1 MNKILIIDNEFEIV
15 EMLSE
20 ILSVHDYDVKTALDG
35 ESGIKS
41 ALKYHPDLILCDIS
55 MPETNGYA
63 VLKALREDDKTHA
76 IPFIFLTAM
85 DGMQDLRK
93 GMRLGADDYLTKP
106 VSAEEL
112 VATVH
117 TRLQKHQQITYH
129 YENEIEQTRYNLEIS
144 RNYDEVT
151 GLPKRTVLER
161 KLKQLAENSTP
172 KSMLTLMIIK
182 FNRFNNITDIFG
194 KIDYLKL
201 IHEIVKRIEK
211 ETSSEK
217 NIYMLNDDEIGIPF
231 NNITTKKSL
240 TQLSK
245 KILSI
250 IRIPVTLE
258 NQEINCNA
266 SIGISTSTN
275 NKISSEKLISNA
287 EIALNTALEDGF
299 NTFKVYEA
307 KLKKHAI
314 DRINIEN
321 ALHKALDRREFTLYY
336 QPKIDSFTQNIIG
349 SEALIRWENS
359 DFGLI
364 SPTKFIPIAEENGL
378 IIPIGE
384 WVLETICDQL
394 NEWKDAGLSPIPVAF
409 NISARQLEQKNFVK
423 SISSIL
429 EKTQIENELLEIEL
443 TESILIKN
451 SQKTSR
457 KLVKL
462 RKSGMKV
469 AIDDFGT
476 GYSSLAY
483 LTNFPFDKLKIDQS
497 FIRDIVT
504 DKAAAALAT
513 SIISMAH
520 RLGVRVI
527 AEGVETEDQ
536 LQFLTNYKC
545 DEIQGYYFSE
555 PIPADQFTGVLKNN
569 SLSPPIS

>member
-1 MNKILIIDNEFEIV
+1 MDKILIIDNEFEIV

-20 ILSVHDYDVKTALDG
+20 ILSVHDYDVKTALNG
-35 ESGIKS
+35 ENGIKS
-41 ALKYHPDLILCDIS
+41 AIKFHPDLILCDIS
-55 MPETNGYA
+55 MPETSGYA
-63 VLKALREDDKTHA
+63 VLKALRDDDRTHA

-85 DGMQDLRK
+85 GGMQDLRK

-112 VATVH
+112 VATVQ
-117 TRLQKHQQITYH
+117 TRLQKHQVITHHYQDEIDQTKYH
-129 YENEIEQTRYNLEIS
+129 LEIS
-144 RNYDEVT
+144 RNYDDAT
-151 GLPKRTVLER
+151 GLPKRIVLER
-161 KLKQLAENSTP
+161 KLRQQAENAVPTST
-172 KSMLTLMIIK
+172 TALMIIK
-182 FNRFNNITDIFG
+182 FNRFKNITDIFG
-194 KIDYLKL
+194 NNDYLKL
-201 IHEIVKRIEK
+201 IRELVKRIEK
-211 ETSSEK
+211 ETSLEK
-217 NIYMLNDDEIGIPF
+217 NIYLLNDDELGIPL
-231 NNITTKKSL
+231 NNISTKNKL
-240 TQLSK
+240 IQLSK
-245 KILSI
+245 SILSA

-266 SIGISTSTN
+266 SIGLSFSKNIR
-275 NKISSEKLISNA
+275 ISSEKLISNA
-287 EIALNTALEDGF
+287 EIALNAALEDGF
-299 NTFKVYEA
+299 NTFKFYDE

-321 ALHKALDRREFTLYY
+321 ALHKALERREFTLYY
-336 QPKIDSFTQNIIG
+336 QPKIDSFTKNIIG

-359 DFGLI
+359 DYGLI

-394 NEWKDAGLSPIPVAF
+394 NEWKEAGINPIPVAI
-409 NISARQLEQKNFVK
+409 NISAKQIEQKNFVK
-423 SISSIL
+423 SFSSIL

-443 TESILIKN
+443 TESILINN

-457 KLVKL
+457 KLIKL

-504 DKAAAALAT
+504 DKAAASLAT

-536 LQFLTNYKC
+536 MKFLTNYKC
-545 DEIQGYYFSE
+545 DEFQGYYFSE
-555 PIPADQFTGVLKNN
+555 PIPADRFTNLLKN
-569 SLSPPIS
+569 ISISV

>member
-1 MNKILIIDNEFEIV
+1 MDKILIIDNEFEIV

-35 ESGIKS
+35 ENGIKS
-41 ALKYHPDLILCDIS
+41 ALKFHPDLILCDIS
-55 MPETNGYA
+55 MPETSGYA
-63 VLKALREDDKTHA
+63 VLKALREDDRTHA

-85 DGMQDLRK
+85 GGMQDLRK

-112 VATVH
+112 VATVQ

-129 YENEIEQTRYNLEIS
+129 YQNEIEQTKYHLEIS
-144 RNYDEVT
+144 RNFDEAT
-151 GLPKRTVLER
+151 GLPKRIVLER
-161 KLKQLAENSTP
+161 KLKQQAENSIP
-172 KSMLTLMIIK
+172 KSTLALIIIK
-182 FNRFNNITDIFG
+182 FNRFKNITDIFG
-194 KIDYLKL
+194 KNDYLKL
-201 IHEIVKRIEK
+201 IRELVKRIEK
-211 ETSSEK
+211 ETSLEK
-217 NIYMLNDDEIGIPF
+217 SIYMLNNDEFGIPL
-231 NNITTKKSL
+231 NNISTKKSL

-245 KILSI
+245 SILSA
-250 IRIPVTLE
+250 IRLPVTLE

-266 SIGISTSTN
+266 SIGLSFSTN
-275 NKISSEKLISNA
+275 MRISSEKLISNA
-287 EIALNTALEDGF
+287 EIALNVALEDGF
-299 NTFKVYEA
+299 NTFKFYEE

-314 DRINIEN
+314 DRINIES
-321 ALHKALDRREFTLYY
+321 ALHKAMERREFTLYY
-336 QPKIDSFTQNIIG
+336 QPKIDSFTHNITG

-359 DFGLI
+359 DYGLI

-378 IIPIGE
+378 IIAIGE
-384 WVLETICDQL
+384 WVLESICDQI
-394 NEWKDAGLSPIPVAF
+394 NEWKSAGINPIPVAI
-409 NISARQLEQKNFVK
+409 NISARQIEQKNFVK

-429 EKTQIENELLEIEL
+429 EKTQIENKLLEIEL

-451 SQKTSR
+451 SQKTSK
-457 KLVKL
+457 KLIKL

-504 DKAAAALAT
+504 DKAAASLAT

-536 LQFLTNYKC
+536 LKFLTDYKC

-555 PIPADQFTGVLKNN
+555 PIPADRFTNMLKNSSI
-569 SLSPPIS
+569 SL

>member
-1 MNKILIIDNEFEIV
+1 MDKILIIDNEFEIV

-20 ILSVHDYDVKTALDG
+20 ILSVHNYDVKTALNG
-35 ESGIKS
+35 ENGIKS
-41 ALKYHPDLILCDIS
+41 AIKFHPDLILCDIS
-55 MPETNGYA
+55 MPTTSGYA
-63 VLKALREDDKTHA
+63 VLKALRDDDRTHA

-85 DGMQDLRK
+85 GGMQDLRK

-112 VATVH
+112 VATVQ
-117 TRLQKHQQITYH
+117 TRLQKHQVITHHYQDEIDQTKYH
-129 YENEIEQTRYNLEIS
+129 QEIS
-144 RNYDEVT
+144 RNYDDAT
-151 GLPKRTVLER
+151 GLPKRIVLER
-161 KLKQLAENSTP
+161 KLRQQTENALP
-172 KSMLTLMIIK
+172 KSTTALMIIK
-182 FNRFNNITDIFG
+182 FNRFKNITDIFG
-194 KIDYLKL
+194 NNDYLKL
-201 IHEIVKRIEK
+201 IRELVKRIEK
-211 ETSSEK
+211 ETSLEK
-217 NIYMLNDDEIGIPF
+217 NIYMLNDDELGIPLYD
-231 NNITTKKSL
+231 ISTKNKL
-240 TQLSK
+240 IQLSK
-245 KILSI
+245 SILSA
-250 IRIPVTLE
+250 IRIPVSLE
-258 NQEINCNA
+258 NKEINCNA
-266 SIGISTSTN
+266 SIGLSFSKNI
-275 NKISSEKLISNA
+275 KISSEKLISNA
-287 EIALNTALEDGF
+287 EIALNAALEDGF
-299 NTFKVYEA
+299 NTFKFYEE

-314 DRINIEN
+314 DRINIES
-321 ALHKALDRREFTLYY
+321 ALHKALERREFLLYY
-336 QPKIDSFTQNIIG
+336 QPKIDSFTKNIIG

-359 DFGLI
+359 DYGLI

-394 NEWKDAGLSPIPVAF
+394 NEWKEAGINPIPVAI
-409 NISARQLEQKNFVK
+409 NISAKQIEQKNFVK
-423 SISSIL
+423 SFSSIL

-443 TESILIKN
+443 TESILINN

-457 KLVKL
+457 KLIKL

-504 DKAAAALAT
+504 DKAAASLAT

-536 LQFLTNYKC
+536 MKFLTNYKC
-545 DEIQGYYFSE
+545 DEFQGYYFSE
-555 PIPADQFTGVLKNN
+555 PIPADRFTNLLKN
-569 SLSPPIS
+569 ISISV